1 MKKRSK
7 SLLIASIISMLGTAC
22 QHPIRNLDH
31 DNPPPRVYIP
41 QPKTVNSADA
51 SIYGHIATGQAT
63 LFDEPT
69 AHAPGDL
76 LTVILGEDISA
87 SNKSGLSTS
96 RNSATTALT
105 PKTVAALGTKG
116 GFGKYLFQSDQD
128 PAKSVIG
135 TTGTGDANIEGTL
148 TGSLTAVI
156 TDVMP
161 NGQLVI
167 RGYKRMGL
175 TQGSNVIRI
184 TGLVRTVDIQPDN
197 TILSRR
203 IADAD
208 IKYVSTGELAD
219 ATNSG
224 WLNKLLYKIWP
235 F

>member
-1 MKKRSK
+1 MNKIIER
-7 SLLIASIISMLGTAC
+7 LLLGGVLGMAISAC
-22 QHPIRNLDH
+22 QHPIKNLDH

-41 QPKTVNSADA
+41 QPKTTNSTDA
-51 SIYGHIATGQAT
+51 SIFGHIATGQAT
-63 LFDEPT
+63 LFDEPI

-76 LTVILGEDISA
+76 LTVLLGEDISA
-87 SNKSGLSTS
+87 SNKADLNSS
-96 RNSATTALT
+96 RSSSTTAIT
-105 PKTVAALGTKG
+105 PNTVAALGSKG
-116 GFGKYLFQSDQD
+116 GFGKYFFQSDQN
-128 PAKSVIG
+128 PSKSVIG
-135 TTGTGDANIEGTL
+135 TTGTGNADLEGTL
-148 TGSLTAVI
+148 TGSLTAVV
-156 TDVMP
+156 TEVMP
-161 NGQLVI
+161 NGLLVI

-184 TGLVRTVDIQPDN
+184 TGLVRAVDIQPDN